1 MPSKELVERRL
12 SSVPTKSATVDT
24 NFTASLTSEPR
35 RGHDEQADQSSQA
48 QEDFIDSRVPEEK
61 RYSTLTMTLLWITML
76 TNFPMVII
84 GFEFYRMG
92 FSLGQVLTG
101 TITGSAILIAFQFF
115 SGFIGAR
122 TGLNFSLLIEPLFG
136 KYGVKLICSVWSLM
150 FLGWYALNAVLM
162 TDAVKGLFGLSIWT
176 PLLTIPIL
184 AAMAI
189 NNWFGFRGVA
199 NFARYLAAPVLILWV
214 IYAFTKVA
222 AHTSLSLAFAH
233 GTQTFSAS
241 LVVIPVLVI
250 GNATWGNEADFFRY
264 GKSSKML
271 TLVPLVAS
279 AIFGTLLFPTT
290 GWLLGHVSG
299 STDTAAFTKF
309 MNDYTFGT
317 PWLAALALT
326 IGYFALNDG
335 NLYGAINALENIWKT
350 RRHNAVLL
358 LVVLGGFLA
367 TGLSYCPNA
376 LDTLAS
382 LNCVLLPC
390 VTMIVICEF
399 FVVRPFLQRIPNLQI
414 YEEAAESK
422 FVVTESRRTM
432 CMLATVALI
441 ISWAVGIATSGAIP
455 HLKFLNSGIWIL
467 YSWCSSFTLYGIFR
481 ALQIYYARYT
491 FGHGRANNAA
501 NTAVTSIIYAS
512 NNAAT
517 VEP

>member
-1 MPSKELVERRL
+1 MSTLIWVPHVPYKETVERRL
-12 SSVPTKSATVDT
+12 SHGPTKHA
-24 NFTASLTSEPR
+24 TASSSGSRCGLDS
-35 RGHDEQADQSSQA
+35 QADQNSQA
-48 QEDFIDSRVPEEK
+48 QEDFIDARVPEEQ
-61 RYSTLTMTLLWITML
+61 RYSPLTMTLLWITML

-101 TITGSAILIAFQFF
+101 TIAGSTILVAFQFF

-122 TGLNFSLLIEPLFG
+122 TGLNYSLLMEPLFG
-136 KYGVKLICSVWSLM
+136 KYGVKLICAVWSLM

-162 TDAVKGLFGLSIWT
+162 SDAIKGLFGLSIWT
-176 PLLTIPIL
+176 PLLAVPIL
-184 AAMAI
+184 CAMAI

-214 IYAFTKVA
+214 VYAFTKVA
-222 AHTSLSLAFAH
+222 AHTSIALALAP

-264 GKSSKML
+264 GKSSKLL
-271 TLVPLVAS
+271 TLLPLVAS

-290 GWLLGHVSG
+290 GWLLGHASG
-299 STDTAAFTKF
+299 ASETAAFTRF

-317 PWLAALALT
+317 PWLAALVLT

-350 RRHNAVLL
+350 RRNNAVLF
-358 LVVLGGFLA
+358 LVVLGSFLA
-367 TGLSYCPNA
+367 IGLSYCPNA

-382 LNCVLLPC
+382 LNGVVLPC

-399 FVVRPFLQRIPNLQI
+399 FVVRRILQRLPILQI
-414 YEEAAESK
+414 YNESAESQ
-422 FVVTESRRTM
+422 FVITKSRNTM
-432 CMLATVALI
+432 CLLAAAALI
-441 ISWAVGIATSGAIP
+441 ISWAVGIATSGVIP
-455 HLKFLNSGIWIL
+455 QLKFLNSGIWIL
-467 YSWCSSFTLYGIFR
+467 YSWFSSFALYAIFR
-481 ALQIYYARYT
+481 ALQIHSELSAAVSALIPDS
-491 FGHGRANNAA
+491 HPKNGRQ
-501 NTAVTSIIYAS
+501 
-512 NNAAT
+512 
-517 VEP
+517 